1 MKKTKRMITTTIV
14 DSNNHN
20 DDDYC
25 LYVKKIVKLKAPKQ
39 NPQHLKKNLKFNENN
54 DIIKRGDEVQ

>member
-1 MKKTKRMITTTIV
+1 M
-14 DSNNHN
+14 
-20 DDDYC
+20 
-25 LYVKKIVKLKAPKQ
+25 KAPKQ